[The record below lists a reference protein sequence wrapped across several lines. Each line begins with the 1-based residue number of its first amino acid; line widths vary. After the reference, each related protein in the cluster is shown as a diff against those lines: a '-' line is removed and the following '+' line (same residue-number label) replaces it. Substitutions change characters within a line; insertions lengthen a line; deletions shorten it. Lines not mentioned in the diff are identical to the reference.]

1 MVPGLLRSIDM
12 RLTSKIIALF
22 LLAASGLVAASGW
35 FSMQREVAFFHEE
48 MAERHQQ
55 LAIALRPRV
64 QQMLNMSPSMQFL
77 VELSRNDRQVQ
88 ARWVW
93 LSETQNSPFKPL
105 SDAGILQAA
114 SPGEMVSL
122 PVKSD
127 SGEELYCSYYLMP
140 TGIDGPNG
148 AGALE
153 LCERFA
159 RRDAYTQDTFLR
171 TLLLLVGLGVVAV
184 LMVSLVGVRL
194 VGRPLEAL
202 LHKADAAT
210 NGDLLTP
217 VHVHGNDELA
227 DLARALNRM
236 CSFYH
241 SSQQALIAESE
252 KRMQA
257 VEQLRHADRLKTV
270 GRLGAGIAHELGTP
284 LNVVSGRAALI
295 AEGKLSEEDIKSSA
309 EAIRHEAR
317 RMTRLI
323 DGLLNFSRRVPAR
336 RSRCDV
342 ADVVRTTVPLLE
354 SFARKRNASI
364 TVDIQCQHCDA
375 CQADYA
381 QLQQVVSNLILNALG
396 SKTEAAH
403 VVVRVLECRAVNPQA
418 PAVGERPC
426 LAIAVQD
433 DGDGIPEK
441 NLPHL
446 FEPFFTTREPGEG
459 TGLGLSIVHG
469 IVSEHDGWITVE
481 SREGH
486 GSCFTVYLPQDTAT
500 ASQTDSANDSHELAP
515 SASSSRPTPTATTSA
530 VGASGRLSSRVSS
543 EPEQES

>member
-1 MVPGLLRSIDM
+1 M

-64 QQMLNMSPSMQFL
+64 QQMLNISPSMQFL
-77 VELSRNDRQVQ
+77 VQLSRNDRKVQ

-93 LSETQNSPFKPL
+93 LSETQTSPFKPL
-105 SDAGILQAA
+105 SNAAILQTS

-140 TGIDGPNG
+140 TGSSNPNG
-148 AGALE
+148 QGALE

-159 RRDAYTQDTFLR
+159 RRDAYTQDTFLH

-217 VHVHGNDELA
+217 VHVHGNDELS
-227 DLARALNRM
+227 DLAQALNRM

-241 SSQQALIAESE
+241 SSQKALIEESE

-284 LNVVSGRAALI
+284 LSVVSGRAALI
-295 AEGKLSEEDIKSSA
+295 AEGKLSEEDVKGSA
-309 EAIRHEAR
+309 ESIRHEAR
-317 RMTRLI
+317 RMARLI
-323 DGLLNFSRRVPAR
+323 DGLLNFSRRVPAQR
-336 RSRCDV
+336 TRCDL

-354 SFARKRNASI
+354 SFAKKRDATI
-364 TVDIQCQHCDA
+364 TIDIQCQHCDA
-375 CQADYA
+375 CRADYA

-396 SKTEAAH
+396 SRSEAAH
-403 VVVRVLECRAVNPQA
+403 VVVRVFECRAANPQD
-418 PAVGERPC
+418 PAGSECAC

-433 DGDGIPEK
+433 DGDGIAEE
-441 NLPHL
+441 NLPHV

-486 GSCFTVYLPQDTAT
+486 GSCFTVYLPQE
-500 ASQTDSANDSHELAP
+500 TDPQGVQQNDSDAASMIDQTSP
-515 SASSSRPTPTATTSA
+515 RGTRSSSPSITLANT
-530 VGASGRLSSRVSS
+530 
-543 EPEQES
+543 EQEPN